1 MIAFVE
7 AGREKNEKIRNKEK
21 RYLYSPYSATDNNR
35 VKIIEVSKPQLIKNI
50 FPISTQNP
58 CFLK

>member
-7 AGREKNEKIRNKEK
+7 AGREKKANISNNEK
-21 RYLYSPYSATDNNR
+21 RYLYSPYSDRDNNLVR
-35 VKIIEVSKPQLIKNI
+35 IIDIIKPDPIKNI
-50 FPISTQNP
+50 FPDSIQIP